1 MSGDLTPLLILVPKY
16 NIALIVMGVALT
28 QLLLLEMIMSYKR
41 SNNQSEYY
49 FTDKLDVVYGAI
61 AFILFLLY
69 PAVFMYL

>member
-1 MSGDLTPLLILVPKY
+1 
-16 NIALIVMGVALT
+16 MGVILT

-41 SNNQSEYY
+41 SNNQPEYF
-49 FTDKLDVVYGAI
+49 FTDKLDAVYGAI